1 MPRSRALDL
10 PPRSGRVAVVAGATV
25 VALVALLVLFIMFAA
40 GWRSVPPDKVL
51 LHYTGGPTQGTHFKQ
66 IVEPGSSTHFY
77 GLLEHYYF
85 LPATQRNYIISK
97 NADEGDRHQADS
109 IQSPSKDGV
118 NFDFQLAVYFKLN
131 TDPQVVKQFFEQICL
146 KYNCWDLSPDG
157 GWDHMLND
165 TLRQQ
170 IENALQI
177 ESRRYSTD
185 DLANNPDVI
194 ARIQTSIGTDLKDR
208 FNQVLGGEFFC
219 GPTFNRAHPSNCP
232 DFNFVMKKPEAPKDI
247 RDHYAA
253 VKAAQIGIAEA
264 QADALKKK
272 AEAEGDAARQA
283 ALQGAPELS
292 PAQLRYLE
300 VQAEQSCAT
309 NPNCT
314 LVVTPGGTNINV
326 QPK

>member
-1 MPRSRALDL
+1 VGAAAGL
-10 PPRSGRVAVVAGATV
+10 VAV
-25 VALVALLVLFIMFAA
+25 LVALLVFLIMFAA

-51 LHYTGGPTQGTHFKQ
+51 LHYSGGPTQGTHFKE
-66 IVEPGSSTHFY
+66 IVSPGSSTSFY
-77 GLLEHYYF
+77 GLLEHFYF

-97 NADEGDRHQADS
+97 NADEGDRHHADS

-131 TDPQVVKQFFEQICL
+131 TQPAVVKQFFEQICL
-146 KYNCWDLSPDG
+146 KYHCWDLSADG

-208 FNQVLGGEFFC
+208 FNRVLGGEFFC
-219 GPTFNRAHPSNCP
+219 GPTYDRQRSGVCP
-232 DFNFVMKKPEAPKDI
+232 DFNFVMKKPEAPQNI

-253 VKAAQIGIAEA
+253 VKAAQISIQEA
-264 QADALKKK
+264 QAEALKKK

-292 PAQLRYLE
+292 AAQLRYLE
-300 VQAEQSCAT
+300 VQAEQSCAS
-309 NPNCT
+309 NSNCT

>member
-1 MPRSRALDL
+1 MPRSRNLAMAQ
-10 PPRSGRVAVVAGATV
+10 PSRRVVLAAGATV
-25 VALVALLVLFIMFAA
+25 TAFVVALIFVIMFVT

-51 LHYTGGPTQGTHFKQ
+51 LHYTGGPVQGTHFKQ
-66 IVEPGSSTHFY
+66 IIDPGSSTKFY
-77 GLLEHYYF
+77 GLLEHFYY

-97 NADEGDRHQADS
+97 NADEGDRHHADS
-109 IQSPSKDGV
+109 IQSPSKEGV

-131 TDPQVVKQFFEQICL
+131 TDPAVVKQFFEQICL
-146 KYNCWDLSPDG
+146 KYNCWDLSADG

-170 IENALQI
+170 IENAIQI

-194 ARIQTSIGTDLKDR
+194 SSIQTAIGTDLKDR
-208 FNQVLGGEFFC
+208 FNKVLGGEFFC
-219 GPTFNRAHPSNCP
+219 GPTFNRAHPTVCP
-232 DFNFVMKKPEAPKDI
+232 DFTFVLKKPEAPANI
-247 RDHYAA
+247 REHYAA
-253 VKAAQIGIAEA
+253 VKAAQIGIQEA

-283 ALQGAPELS
+283 ALQAAPELS

-300 VQAEQSCAT
+300 VQAEQSCAS

-326 QPK
+326 QPR